1 MCGIAGFIAHARHSE
16 REEVIARRM
25 ADAISH
31 RGPDDQGIWVDGEA
45 GVALAH
51 RRLSIIDLSPAGH
64 QPMLSDTG
72 RWVIVFNGEIYNHA
86 ALRSEL
92 EQAGRAPS
100 WRGHCDTEV
109 LLAAISAWGVERTL
123 KQCVGMFAFAL
134 WDRKER
140 TLVLARDRL
149 GEKPLYYGWADRT
162 FLFGSELCALQQ
174 HPDWGGEI
182 DREALCLYLRHSYVP
197 APRSIYA
204 GISKLP
210 PGSYL
215 LLKSDKQS
223 IHIETYWD
231 AREVAV
237 HGAEHPFQGSPAEAV
252 EHCETLLRQSLS
264 GQMMADV
271 PLGAFLSGGIDSST
285 VVSLMQALS
294 ARPV

>member
-51 RRLSIIDLSPAGH
+51 RRLSIVDLSPAGH

-100 WRGHCDTEV
+100 WHGHCDTEV

-162 FLFGSELCALQQ
+162 FLFGSELRALQQ
-174 HPDWGGEI
+174 HPDWGGR
-182 DREALCLYLRHSYVP
+182 DRPRRPVSLLAARLCACTAFDLCRDFQAP
-197 APRSIYA
+197 AR
-204 GISKLP
+204 KLP
-210 PGSYL
+210 P
-215 LLKSDKQS
+215 
-223 IHIETYWD
+223 
-231 AREVAV
+231 A
-237 HGAEHPFQGSPAEAV
+237 
-252 EHCETLLRQSLS
+252 
-264 GQMMADV
+264 
-271 PLGAFLSGGIDSST
+271 
-285 VVSLMQALS
+285 
-294 ARPV
+294 